1 MRRLPILLLL
11 LLSPLFS
18 MKIED
23 VTKSYTSGVRGV
35 QWINSRA
42 FVFIREGK
50 IYRYDIGSRSYAELT
65 DIARSYREKFSK
77 KLKPFYIPVKKG
89 TELLF
94 PGRDGLYIYDL
105 ISGNWQY
112 FKVKGKNYDISPD
125 RKKVGFVED
134 GKLKI
139 IIRRTGEVRTL
150 TPDGNK
156 ETLYGRT
163 DWVYG
168 EELDLR
174 KGFWWSPDSRHLLF
188 LKFDETRVKAYPILN
203 FIPLYGDIFNEKYP
217 KAGEENPKVEIG
229 IVDNFG
235 KISWIPYRDEY
246 VGRAGWIDST
256 RVYFITLNRAQNR
269 LKLWL
274 YDTVSRR
281 KSLLLEEK
289 WKTWINLTGNFSFYK
304 DRLIWGSERDGHS
317 HLYLYR
323 LKRNSL
329 KLKRQLTRGQWEVT
343 GFYGTNGRRIYFQAN
358 RPSIVEKHI
367 YSVDFKGRLRRLT
380 YLPGSHYATFSPD
393 FRYFLDFHSDFLV
406 PHEFLLNR
414 VGGKPVRLF
423 GGRSI
428 EKLGLV
434 MPEIR
439 KINVNGMTYYTMM
452 IKPPAFN
459 PSKKYPVIIYVYGG
473 PHAQVVQRGWRGS
486 IFLTNQY
493 LAQHGFIVF
502 SLDNRG
508 SYGRGKKW
516 EDWIYKRFGKY
527 ELEDQLAGVK
537 YLKSLSFVDGERIGI
552 WGWSYGGFMTL
563 TAMLKAPDVFKAGF
577 AVAPVTD
584 WRYYD
589 TIYTERYMR
598 TPGENPD
605 GYKESSPVNFASNLK
620 GKLYIAHGTSDDNVH
635 FQNTVAMVKK
645 LLDNRKSFGV
655 MLYPLQKHGISAYRL
670 DVFKRLVK
678 FFQNNL

>member
-1 MRRLPILLLL
+1 MRKLPILLLL
-11 LLSPLFS
+11 LLFPLFS

-23 VTKSYTSGVRGV
+23 VTRSYTSGVRGV

-42 FVFIREGK
+42 FVFTREGK

-65 DIARSYREKFSK
+65 DISRSFKEKFGK
-77 KLKPFYIPVKKG
+77 KLRPLYIPRLKG
-89 TELLF
+89 EELLF
-94 PGRDGLYIYDL
+94 PLKDGLYIYNL
-105 ISGNWQY
+105 VSGTWEH
-112 FKVKGKNYDISPD
+112 FKLKGGNYDISPD

-134 GKLKI
+134 GKLKVV
-139 IIRRTGEVRTL
+139 IRRTGEVRTL

-156 ETLYGRT
+156 EIIYGRT

-188 LKFDETRVKAYPILN
+188 LRFDETRVKAYPVLN
-203 FIPLYGDIFNEKYP
+203 FIPLYGDIFQEKYP
-217 KAGEENPKVEIG
+217 KAGEENPKVSIG
-229 IVDNFG
+229 ITDIFG
-235 KISWIPYRDEY
+235 STTWIPNSDEY
-246 VGRAGWIDST
+246 IGRAGWIDST

-269 LKLWL
+269 MKLWL
-274 YDTVSRR
+274 YDLISKR
-281 KSLLLEEK
+281 KLLLLEEK
-289 WKTWINLTGNFSFYK
+289 WKTWVNLTSNFAFLK
-304 DRLIWGSERDGHS
+304 DKLIWGSERDGHS

-323 LKRNSL
+323 FKKNVL
-329 KLKRQLTRGQWEVT
+329 KLRRQLTKGPWEVT
-343 GFYGTNGRRIYFQAN
+343 GFYGTDGRRIYFQAN
-358 RPSIVEKHI
+358 KPSIVERQI

-380 YLPGSHYATFSPD
+380 HSPGSHYATFSPD
-393 FRYFLDFHSDFLV
+393 FKYFTDFHSDFLL
-406 PHEFLLNR
+406 PHEFLLCR
-414 VGGKPVRLF
+414 VGRKPIKVV
-423 GGRSI
+423 GSKPI
-428 EKLGLV
+428 DKLELV
-434 MPEIR
+434 APEIK
-439 KINVNGMTYYTMM
+439 KITVDGITYYTMM
-452 IKPPAFN
+452 IKPPDFN
-459 PSKKYPVIIYVYGG
+459 PSRKYPVVIYVYGG

-486 IFLTNQY
+486 IFLTNEY
-493 LAQHGFIVF
+493 LAKHGFIVF

-508 SYGRGKKW
+508 SYGRGKRW
-516 EDWIYKRFGKY
+516 EDWIYRRFGKY

-537 YLKSLSFVDGERIGI
+537 YLKSLPFVDSSRIGI

-589 TIYTERYMR
+589 TIYTERYMQ
-598 TPGENPD
+598 TPRENPE
-605 GYKESSPVNFASNLK
+605 GYRESSPVNFASNLR

-645 LLDNRKSFGV
+645 LLDEKKSFNV
-655 MLYPLQKHGISAYRL
+655 MIYPLQKHGISAYRL

-678 FFQNNL
+678 FFQTNL